1 MFSRFATALLLLLA
15 LLLTMQTDQVFSA
28 TVPTADPDK
37 GLVVFY
43 RVKRAKGAAMR
54 FQISDI
60 SGVSIG
66 SLSNGTMFYQYFE
79 PGQKTFDVRTPS
91 VSGSDLITLNIV
103 AGETYYVQGEI
114 LWGWPAGRPKFSR
127 PSESQALSDIKKIK

>member
-1 MFSRFATALLLLLA
+1 MYSKSATALLLLLA
-15 LLLTMQTDQVFSA
+15 LLLTMPTDRAFSA

-43 RVKRAKGAAMR
+43 RVKRAKGSAMR

-60 SGVSIG
+60 SGVSVG
-66 SLSNGTMFYQYFE
+66 NLSNGTMFYQYFE
-79 PGQKTFDVRTPS
+79 PGQKTFDVRSPS
-91 VSGSDLITLNIV
+91 VNGSDLITLDIV

-127 PSESQALSDIKKIK
+127 TSDSQAVSDIKKLK